1 MNIIGIDVSQG
12 ESHATLI
19 TEEAEK
25 VAFKFKH
32 NKSGFQILNSY
43 IRSNTIIIFETTGV
57 YSAQLTAYLKSKK
70 VKFYELNPLE
80 AKLRMA
86 SLRRN
91 KTDKNDSFK
100 LALLGAT
107 QSTEIKNHCNKQSAL
122 PYDSLRILSLRYK
135 QLIKCRTRILN
146 FLRSSLELTF
156 PELNQIFK
164 KAYAVLA
171 LQVFRMYCHPDF
183 LAGLTLKE
191 MTNRVYQFVS
201 RRIHKD
207 VIQSYCAQVWL
218 AAKDSYP
225 AVPADSLEIEIISEY
240 CDEIESYNKEIAY
253 IQSKLIKTAVGLD
266 DFKVISS
273 IPGAGQLNSALLLGF
288 TGDIARFDNYK
299 QLNAFLGLDLN
310 RYQSGKYGKGD
321 TINRRGSSQGRAVET
336 DMIRSMLRNQGKIQ
350 NHLVDYYY
358 KLKKP
363 PFNKHDKVALIACA
377 NHLNRTIINLVHTH
391 QLYNYSKA
399 IH

>member
-19 TEEAEK
+19 TKEAEEI
-25 VAFKFKH
+25 AFKFKH

-43 IRSNTIIIFETTGV
+43 IKPGTIIIFETTGV
-57 YSAQLTAYLKSKK
+57 YSAQLTTYLKNKK

-100 LALLGAT
+100 LALLGKT
-107 QSTEIKNHCNKQSAL
+107 QLAEIKNHCNKQSNSL
-122 PYDSLRILSLRYK
+122 YESLRILSLRYK

-164 KAYAVLA
+164 NAYAVLA

-183 LAGLTLKE
+183 LVGLTP
-191 MTNRVYQFVS
+191 TRVYQSVS

-225 AVPADSLEIEIISEY
+225 AVPANSLEIEIISEY

-253 IQSKLIKTAVGLD
+253 IQNKLIKTAVGLD

-310 RYQSGKYGKGD
+310 RYQSGKYIKGD

-350 NHLVDYYY
+350 NHLIDYYY

>member
-107 QSTEIKNHCNKQSAL
+107 QLTEIKNSMAC
-122 PYDSLRILSLRYK
+122 SLHMIKIVL
-135 QLIKCRTRILN
+135 QLMQMVKN
-146 FLRSSLELTF
+146 FV
-156 PELNQIFK
+156 FK
-164 KAYAVLA
+164 K
-171 LQVFRMYCHPDF
+171 Q
-183 LAGLTLKE
+183 TL
-191 MTNRVYQFVS
+191 
-201 RRIHKD
+201 H
-207 VIQSYCAQVWL
+207 
-218 AAKDSYP
+218 
-225 AVPADSLEIEIISEY
+225 
-240 CDEIESYNKEIAY
+240 
-253 IQSKLIKTAVGLD
+253 
-266 DFKVISS
+266 
-273 IPGAGQLNSALLLGF
+273 
-288 TGDIARFDNYK
+288 
-299 QLNAFLGLDLN
+299 
-310 RYQSGKYGKGD
+310 
-321 TINRRGSSQGRAVET
+321 
-336 DMIRSMLRNQGKIQ
+336 
-350 NHLVDYYY
+350 
-358 KLKKP
+358 
-363 PFNKHDKVALIACA
+363 
-377 NHLNRTIINLVHTH
+377 
-391 QLYNYSKA
+391 
-399 IH
+399 

>member
-1 MNIIGIDVSQG
+1 M
-12 ESHATLI
+12 
-19 TEEAEK
+19 
-25 VAFKFKH
+25 FKEINLRNHSSLHKLFY
-32 NKSGFQILNSY
+32 SL
-43 IRSNTIIIFETTGV
+43 
-57 YSAQLTAYLKSKK
+57 SAQLTTYLKNKK

-100 LALLGAT
+100 LALLGKT
-107 QSTEIKNHCNKQSAL
+107 QLAEIKNHCNKQSN
-122 PYDSLRILSLRYK
+122 SLYESLQILSLRYK

-164 KAYAVLA
+164 NAYVVLA

-183 LAGLTLKE
+183 LVGLTLKE
-191 MTNRVYQFVS
+191 MTTRVYQSVS

-225 AVPADSLEIEIISEY
+225 AVPANSLEIEIISEY
-240 CDEIESYNKEIAY
+240 CDEIESYNKEITY
-253 IQSKLIKTAVGLD
+253 IQNKLIKTAVGLD

-310 RYQSGKYGKGD
+310 RYQSGKYIKGD

-350 NHLVDYYY
+350 NHLIDYYY

-391 QLYNYSKA
+391 QLYNYSKT
-399 IH
+399 IN

>member
-107 QSTEIKNHCNKQSAL
+107 QLTEIKNHCNKQ
-122 PYDSLRILSLRYK
+122 
-135 QLIKCRTRILN
+135 
-146 FLRSSLELTF
+146 
-156 PELNQIFK
+156 
-164 KAYAVLA
+164 
-171 LQVFRMYCHPDF
+171 
-183 LAGLTLKE
+183 
-191 MTNRVYQFVS
+191 
-201 RRIHKD
+201 
-207 VIQSYCAQVWL
+207 
-218 AAKDSYP
+218 
-225 AVPADSLEIEIISEY
+225 
-240 CDEIESYNKEIAY
+240 
-253 IQSKLIKTAVGLD
+253 
-266 DFKVISS
+266 
-273 IPGAGQLNSALLLGF
+273 
-288 TGDIARFDNYK
+288 
-299 QLNAFLGLDLN
+299 
-310 RYQSGKYGKGD
+310 
-321 TINRRGSSQGRAVET
+321 
-336 DMIRSMLRNQGKIQ
+336 
-350 NHLVDYYY
+350 
-358 KLKKP
+358 
-363 PFNKHDKVALIACA
+363 
-377 NHLNRTIINLVHTH
+377 
-391 QLYNYSKA
+391 
-399 IH
+399 

>member
-1 MNIIGIDVSQG
+1 MSIIGIDVSQG
-12 ESHATLI
+12 KSHATLI
-19 TEEAEK
+19 SKETEK
-25 VAFKFKH
+25 VTFKFEH

-43 IRSNTIIIFETTGV
+43 IKSDTVIIFETTGV

-70 VKFYELNPLE
+70 VRFYELNPLE

-107 QSTEIKNHCNKQSAL
+107 QLSEIKNHCNKQSTS
-122 PYDSLRILSLRYK
+122 PYDSLRILSLRYR
-135 QLIKCRTRILN
+135 QLIKCRTRIIN
-146 FLRSSLELTF
+146 FLRSGLEITF

-164 KAYAVLA
+164 NAYAVLA
-171 LQVFRMYCHPDF
+171 LQMFRMYCHPDF
-183 LAGLTLKE
+183 LVGLTLKE
-191 MTNRVYQFVS
+191 MTNRVYQAVNK
-201 RRIHKD
+201 RIYKD
-207 VIQSYCAQVWL
+207 VIQNYCAQVWL
-218 AAKDSYP
+218 TAKNSYP
-225 AVPADSLEIEIISEY
+225 AVPVDSLEVEIISEY
-240 CDEIESYNKEIAY
+240 CDEIENYNKEIAY
-253 IQSKLIKTAVGLD
+253 IQNKLIKTAASLD
-266 DFKVISS
+266 NFKFISS

-288 TGDIARFDNYK
+288 AGDISRFDNYK

-310 RYQSGKYGKGD
+310 RYQSGKYLKND
-321 TINRRGSSQGRAVET
+321 TINRRGSSQGRVVET
-336 DMIRSMLRNQGKIQ
+336 DMIRSMLRNQGRIQ
-350 NHLVDYYY
+350 NHLINYYY

-391 QLYNYSKA
+391 QFYNYSKA

>member
-19 TEEAEK
+19 TKEAEEI
-25 VAFKFKH
+25 AFKFKH

-43 IRSNTIIIFETTGV
+43 IKPGTIIIFETTGV
-57 YSAQLTAYLKSKK
+57 YSAQLTTYLKNKK

-100 LALLGAT
+100 LALLGKT
-107 QSTEIKNHCNKQSAL
+107 QLAEIKNHCNKQSN
-122 PYDSLRILSLRYK
+122 SLYESLQILSLRYK

-164 KAYAVLA
+164 NAYAVLA

-191 MTNRVYQFVS
+191 MTTRVYQSVS

-225 AVPADSLEIEIISEY
+225 AVPANSLEIEIISEY

-253 IQSKLIKTAVGLD
+253 IQNKLIKTAVGLD

-273 IPGAGQLNSALLLGF
+273 IPGTGQLNSALLLGF

-310 RYQSGKYGKGD
+310 RYQSGKYIKGD

-350 NHLVDYYY
+350 NHLIDYYY

-399 IH
+399 IN

>member
-1 MNIIGIDVSQG
+1 MKLQV
-12 ESHATLI
+12 
-19 TEEAEK
+19 
-25 VAFKFKH
+25 
-32 NKSGFQILNSY
+32 
-43 IRSNTIIIFETTGV
+43 V

-107 QSTEIKNHCNKQSAL
+107 QLTEIKNHCNKQSAL

>member
-19 TEEAEK
+19 TKEAEEI
-25 VAFKFKH
+25 AFKFKH

-43 IRSNTIIIFETTGV
+43 IKPGTIIIFETTGV
-57 YSAQLTAYLKSKK
+57 YSAQLTTYLKNKK

-100 LALLGAT
+100 LALLGKT
-107 QSTEIKNHCNKQSAL
+107 QLAEIKNHCNKQSN
-122 PYDSLRILSLRYK
+122 SLYESL
-135 QLIKCRTRILN
+135 
-146 FLRSSLELTF
+146 LRSSLELTF

-164 KAYAVLA
+164 NAYAVLA

-183 LAGLTLKE
+183 LVGLTLKE
-191 MTNRVYQFVS
+191 MTTRVYQSVS

-225 AVPADSLEIEIISEY
+225 AVPANSLEIEIISEY

-253 IQSKLIKTAVGLD
+253 IQNKLIKTAVGLD

-310 RYQSGKYGKGD
+310 RYQSGKYIKGD

-350 NHLVDYYY
+350 NHLIDYYY

-399 IH
+399 IN

>member
-107 QSTEIKNHCNKQSAL
+107 QLTEIKNHCNKQSAL

-183 LAGLTLKE
+183 LAG
-191 MTNRVYQFVS
+191 
-201 RRIHKD
+201 
-207 VIQSYCAQVWL
+207 
-218 AAKDSYP
+218 
-225 AVPADSLEIEIISEY
+225 
-240 CDEIESYNKEIAY
+240 
-253 IQSKLIKTAVGLD
+253 
-266 DFKVISS
+266 
-273 IPGAGQLNSALLLGF
+273 
-288 TGDIARFDNYK
+288 
-299 QLNAFLGLDLN
+299 
-310 RYQSGKYGKGD
+310 
-321 TINRRGSSQGRAVET
+321 
-336 DMIRSMLRNQGKIQ
+336 
-350 NHLVDYYY
+350 
-358 KLKKP
+358 
-363 PFNKHDKVALIACA
+363 
-377 NHLNRTIINLVHTH
+377 
-391 QLYNYSKA
+391 
-399 IH
+399 